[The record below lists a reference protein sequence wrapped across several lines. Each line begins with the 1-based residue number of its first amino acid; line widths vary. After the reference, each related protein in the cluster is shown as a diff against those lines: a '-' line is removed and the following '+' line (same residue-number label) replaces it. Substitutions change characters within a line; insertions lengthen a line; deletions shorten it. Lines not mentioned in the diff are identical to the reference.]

1 MTDSPLHRF
10 TDPPLHRSPDPPTHR
25 PPASPKKHPP
35 VLLLGA
41 DENESLPVLASLH
54 RQGIPITAAAP
65 RRISMGLFS
74 RYPRHRLICPDPNEH
89 PEAFVDWVEQTVRDG
104 DYPVTMVCGETATW
118 LLASALERLSP
129 YTKIPIVDES
139 HFFVCRDKSKTMQAA
154 ERLGIP
160 IPKTYYPDDVGI
172 EAVAQTIPAYPVV
185 LKPCISNGARGI
197 SYPEDADDL
206 KALYAKTKAEY
217 KSCIV
222 QEFVP
227 HSGMQYK
234 AEVVLDAEGKALVG
248 GVYDKPRFYPPS
260 GGSSTLNS
268 TVDRPDILELA
279 TRFLQGIGW
288 YGMGDC
294 DFIMDP
300 RDNTPKLMEVN
311 PRFTRSIKI
320 LVEAGLDYPYIL
332 YCVAIGRSV
341 EPQFNYRKGLYM
353 RYFLSDCVW
362 FLRSPD
368 RFRARPSFFWFFGR
382 NLRDEIFSW
391 ADPGPTL
398 AYVVVFVSRLFNK
411 KSRQSMLR
419 AR

>member
-1 MTDSPLHRF
+1 MET
-10 TDPPLHRSPDPPTHR
+10 TGTQV
-25 PPASPKKHPP
+25 PPA

-41 DENESLPVLASLH
+41 DENESLPILANLH
-54 RQGIPITAAAP
+54 RHGVPITAAAP
-65 RRISMGLFS
+65 QRLSMGLFS
-74 RYPRHRLICPDPNEH
+74 RYPSVRLISPNPNAE
-89 PEAFVDWVEQTVRDG
+89 PEKFIDWVEQTVKG
-104 DYPVTMVCGETATW
+104 GAYPVTMVCGETATW
-118 LLASALERLSP
+118 LLANAHERLAP
-129 YTKIPIVDES
+129 YTRIPLVDVS
-139 HFFVCRDKSKTMQAA
+139 RFYLCRDKSKTMKEA

-172 EAVAQTIPAYPVV
+172 EAVARAIPAYPVV

-197 SYPEDADDL
+197 SYPKDAEEL
-206 KALYAKTKAEY
+206 QALYVQTRAEY

-234 AEVVLDAEGKALVG
+234 AEIILDADRKILAG
-248 GVYDKPRFYPPS
+248 GVYDKPRFYPPT

-268 TVDRPDILELA
+268 TVDRPDILDLGI
-279 TRFLQGIGW
+279 RFLQGIGW

-294 DFIMDP
+294 DFIVDP
-300 RDNTPKLMEVN
+300 RDNVPKLMEVN

-320 LVEAGLDYPYIL
+320 LVEAGLEYPYLL
-332 YCVAIGRSV
+332 YCLALGLPV
-341 EPQFNYRKGLYM
+341 EPQFNYKKGLYL

-362 FLRSPD
+362 FLRSPN
-368 RFRARPSFFWFFGR
+368 RFKARPSFFWFFGR

-391 ADPGPTL
+391 ADPAPTV
-398 AYVVVFVSRLFNK
+398 AFVVVFFSRLFNQ

-419 AR
+419 TRQRPA

>member
-1 MTDSPLHRF
+1 MST
-10 TDPPLHRSPDPPTHR
+10 TTQ
-25 PPASPKKHPP
+25 PP

-41 DENESLPVLASLH
+41 DENESLPVLANLH
-54 RQGIPITAAAP
+54 RRGVRVTAAAP
-65 RRISMGLFS
+65 RRLAMGLFS
-74 RYPRHRLICPDPNEH
+74 RYPVRRLISPNPNTE
-89 PEAFVDWVEQTVRDG
+89 PEVFVAWVEETVKGG

-118 LLASALERLSP
+118 LLAQAKERLAP
-129 YTKIPIVDES
+129 FTRLPLVDMDR
-139 HFFVCRDKSKTMQAA
+139 FFLCRDKSRTMKEA

-160 IPKTYYPDDVGI
+160 VPKTWYPDEAGI
-172 EAVAQTIPAYPVV
+172 DAVAQEIPAWPVV

-197 SYPEDADDL
+197 SYPKNADEL
-206 KALYAKTKAEY
+206 KAMYETTRAEY
-217 KSCIV
+217 PSCIV

-234 AEVVLDAEGKALVG
+234 AEVILDEAGRALCG
-248 GVYDKPRFYPPS
+248 GVYDKPRFYPPT

-268 TVDRPDILELA
+268 TVDRPDILDAA

-294 DFIMDP
+294 DFIEDP
-300 RDNTPKLMEVN
+300 RDRVPKLMEVN

-320 LVEAGLDYPYIL
+320 LVEAGLEVPYIL
-332 YCVAIGRSV
+332 YRLALGLPA
-341 EPQFNYRKGLYM
+341 EPQFQYRKGLYM

-368 RFRARPSFFWFFGR
+368 RFKARPSFFWFFGR

-391 ADPGPTL
+391 ADPLPTV
-398 AYVVVFVSRLFNK
+398 AYFLVFFSRLL
-411 KSRQSMLR
+411 SRKERKFLLR
-419 AR
+419 TGARRKAS